1 MDGWMDDHK
10 RGEGASEGASF
21 PSDCCSVIHYKR
33 IVSTVIVNL
42 KCSVNTET
50 AAAAAVAA
58 SANSSKRRSGCWLE
72 LSSKSTLKYTL
83 LYFGVECVLHLSDSF
98 YFSWVFYQEVCRL
111 EAIKSQWSHSPLS
124 RCLFNFFFTLH
135 SNSIFWTTCW
145 VLSSVF
151 PLFKWITTDVSIYE
165 RPFADMA
172 KNS

>member
-124 RCLFNFFFTLH
+124 RCLFNFFFTFH
-135 SNSIFWTTCW
+135 SNSIFLNHL
-145 VLSSVF
+145 LSSFFCF
-151 PLFKWITTDVSIYE
+151 PSF
-165 RPFADMA
+165 
-172 KNS
+172 

>member
-1 MDGWMDDHK
+1 MDDHK
-10 RGEGASEGASF
+10 QGERASEGASF

-42 KCSVNTET
+42 NCSVNTET
-50 AAAAAVAA
+50 AAAAVAA
-58 SANSSKRRSGCWLE
+58 SANSSKKSGCWLE
-72 LSSKSTLKYTL
+72 LSSKSTSKYTL

-111 EAIKSQWSHSPLS
+111 EAIESQWSHSPLS
-124 RCLFNFFFTLH
+124 RCLFNFFFTFH
-135 SNSIFWTTCW
+135 SNSIFLNHL
-145 VLSSVF
+145 LSSFFCF